1 MDQLERC
8 QKALSSFLEEKR
20 GAFPRFY
27 FIGDDDLLEI
37 LGQSTNPA
45 VIQSHLKKLY
55 QGVAAVQFNDD
66 KTKIKA
72 MVSAAGEEV
81 SLDNEVATSNRVEDW
96 LGTFTEEMKSTLASS
111 LALYLSA
118 LVTRGDADLD
128 CYPSQV
134 LCVGEQVGMQDAL

>member
-1 MDQLERC
+1 MVELTEP
-8 QKALSSFLEEKR
+8 LEEKR

-81 SLDNEVATSNRVEDW
+81 SLDIVSDFFWGRVAFFILLLAISFFILLLPQNLCSSVN
-96 LGTFTEEMKSTLASS
+96 TLH
-111 LALYLSA
+111 
-118 LVTRGDADLD
+118 
-128 CYPSQV
+128 
-134 LCVGEQVGMQDAL
+134 E